1 MITVLDPDLTFSIS
15 LHIADNPELFTEEQ
29 VEELGYLFLTRK
41 TKVQE
46 ALPKICRW
54 MKEKLPE
61 WSLQTAQEYPEEFNS
76 LARLWLL
83 MVGRLQ
89 PQLPKDLRLLVLKY
103 IAREWRKE

>member
-1 MITVLDPDLTFSIS
+1 MITVLDLDLTFSIS
-15 LHIADNPELFTEEQ
+15 LALVDNPDLFTEEQ
-29 VEELGYLFLTRK
+29 LEELGGLNLYSK
-41 TKVQE
+41 MIVQK

-61 WSLQTAQEYPEEFNS
+61 WSVHTAQEYPEEFNS

-83 MVGRLQ
+83 MVGRLE

>member
-1 MITVLDPDLTFSIS
+1 MYFY
-15 LHIADNPELFTEEQ
+15 N
-29 VEELGYLFLTRK
+29 K

-61 WSLQTAQEYPEEFNS
+61 WSVHTAQEYPEEFNS

-83 MVGRLQ
+83 RAHLLRREISERGQKL
-89 PQLPKDLRLLVLKY
+89 LDLLR
-103 IAREWRKE
+103 